1 MFVLEKIT
9 GFLIV
14 VVPLLVSVA
23 FFTLVE
29 RKVMGS
35 IQQRKG
41 PNVVGFLGLLQPVA
55 DAVKLICKEAVVPT
69 NANTFGFVF
78 APILTLF
85 LSLAGWSVIP
95 FSLKSFFANVDL
107 GLLFLFAVSA
117 LGVYGVILSG

>member
-85 LSLAGWSVIP
+85 LSLAG
-95 FSLKSFFANVDL
+95 
-107 GLLFLFAVSA
+107 
-117 LGVYGVILSG
+117 